1 MPYHI
6 TNDKSTRNFIFTI
19 LFKMGN
25 KFKKLDTK
33 SRICYFRLMVKQIGT
48 LNKSVGLNIRTSNL
62 DDYE

>member
-1 MPYHI
+1 
-6 TNDKSTRNFIFTI
+6 
-19 LFKMGN
+19 MGN